1 MFLYYA
7 VCANSLSNKVSGL
20 IIAII
25 NNTGDAR
32 LRVEDEAELRKR
44 SVLDHVTLDVN
55 ITVLLAIMTSMGAI
69 FPLVGIAAAVS
80 IFIFTYFTQI

>member
-1 MFLYYA
+1 MTT
-7 VCANSLSNKVSGL
+7 
-20 IIAII
+20 I
-25 NNTGDAR
+25 NNIGDAR